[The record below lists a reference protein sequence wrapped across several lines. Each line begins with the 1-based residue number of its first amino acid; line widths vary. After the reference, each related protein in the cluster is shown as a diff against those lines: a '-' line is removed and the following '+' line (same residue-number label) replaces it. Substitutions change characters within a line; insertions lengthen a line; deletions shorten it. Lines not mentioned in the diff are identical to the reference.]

1 MLHTILIP
9 QERFKLV
16 FPGRI
21 SKVINVSKKVPLFF
35 AQSKS
40 ELVRTGFITLRC
52 AFGSGER
59 GERRGKRGKL
69 RECGAIKTA
78 VAT

>member
-1 MLHTILIP
+1 MLHTFLIP
-9 QERFKLV
+9 QESFKLV
-16 FPGRI
+16 VHDRI
-21 SKVINVSKKVPLFF
+21 SKVINVSKKVPIFF

-40 ELVRTGFITLRC
+40 ELVGTGFITLRC
-52 AFGSGER
+52 AFGSGEK